1 MFLTRIIE
9 HNSHEIFSVSVS
21 LSPSISSNLCGKSD
35 ISGSSVSTL
44 LHSAEELE
52 LERARSRSRSRSV
65 NTSLAW
71 SSVDGSGLALN
82 SPDTLSLTL
91 SELEVAGLDRL
102 GSPEHLVSRRTLLDH
117 LALHNRSSVSSR

>member
-1 MFLTRIIE
+1 M
-9 HNSHEIFSVSVS
+9 SVS

-44 LHSAEELE
+44 LQSSEELQ

-71 SSVDGSGLALN
+71 SSVEGIALN

-91 SELEVAGLDRL
+91 SEMEAAGLDRL
-102 GSPEHLVSRRTLLDH
+102 GSPEHLVSRRTVLDH
-117 LALHNRSSVSSR
+117 LAHHNRSSVSSR